1 MGKSRNRITLVCTE
15 CKRLKSKCDRQ
26 RPCSACRKRK
36 SHRACRYHD
45 LDEDNNISLKEVL
58 DRLLAGANSTTLT
71 DVVKPQTQ
79 QPVQVPIKEQDPVLA
94 LIARLPLDE
103 HAEEALKLFKTHR
116 NSLNY
121 NVHWPSFTE
130 RYQRMLTDGTAS
142 SSFVGLV
149 AAVMASGKQVLSQTT
164 RSVAQRQK
172 YIQCALNLYQISVN
186 ALELTDAS
194 DVPYDLDYL
203 RAGTLQCEFSLHC
216 HDRNPIE
223 RRTWPRLGSLITIAM
238 QLGLHRDPEIFDS
251 FSPFEREMR
260 RRMWWNIYICDQSLS
275 AKLSYPP
282 HINDRECSCRLP
294 VNAEESVIHPDATE
308 IENSPHLT
316 EKWFLLF
323 QCHTARL
330 RGAIRDAE
338 LSESLLSK
346 ETVEELE
353 ASCRLLLSTVPSSEE
368 FGPKMETHR
377 YLAHI
382 CIHSKIIRLYNHFIH
397 DPNHPYYGKALRT
410 TLTSCH
416 VIIESSQHV
425 VDINQL
431 DPMSTFVPDFWY
443 TPDCFTA
450 GAIVGACLVQNRN
463 IVSLNTSKKDLF
475 TAVTIFQKLNSAVGK
490 EGESESVLKMFY
502 EAISNCSK
510 ITSDNRLTVGRDR
523 FIIPPDIN
531 AYDAS
536 LLPNICLLN
545 PSEAIKLETIV
556 KQQQQ
561 LQDYPSKVQ
570 LLDEI
575 NIGISREALE
585 SAIFE
590 FSYFGANDH

>member
-1 MGKSRNRITLVCTE
+1 
-15 CKRLKSKCDRQ
+15 
-26 RPCSACRKRK
+26 
-36 SHRACRYHD
+36 
-45 LDEDNNISLKEVL
+45 
-58 DRLLAGANSTTLT
+58 LLGGANPSTLT
-71 DVVKPQTQ
+71 GTVKPQRK
-79 QPVQVPIKEQDPVLA
+79 QPIQVPTHEQDPVMA
-94 LIARLPLDE
+94 LIARLPQQDY
-103 HAEEALKLFKTHR
+103 AEEALQLFKTHR

-121 NVHWPSFTE
+121 LVHWPSFIE
-130 RYQRMLTDGTAS
+130 RYRRMWIDGTAS

-164 RSVAQRQK
+164 RSVAQRQQ
-172 YIQCALNLYQISVN
+172 YIQCALGLYQISVD
-186 ALELTDAS
+186 ALQVTDSS

-238 QLGLHRDPEIFDS
+238 QMGLHRDPEIFDN

-260 RRMWWNIYICDQSLS
+260 RRMWWNIYIRDQSLS

-294 VNAEESVIHPDATE
+294 VNAEESAINPDSIE

-330 RGAIRDAE
+330 RGMIRDAE
-338 LSESLLSK
+338 LRENMLSQ

-353 ASCRLLLSTVPSSEE
+353 ASCRLLLSTIPSPEE

-377 YLAHI
+377 YLASI
-382 CIHSKIIRLYNHFIH
+382 CIHSKIVRLFNHFIN
-397 DPNHPYYGKALRT
+397 DPGHSYYGKALCT

-416 VIIESSQHV
+416 AIIESSQRV
-425 VDINQL
+425 VEINQV

-450 GAIVGACLVQNRN
+450 GAIVGACLVQNRKL
-463 IVSLNTSKKDLF
+463 VSVKTSKKDLF
-475 TAVTIFQKLNSAVGK
+475 TAVTLFQKLNRDLGK
-490 EGESESVLKMFY
+490 KGESESVLKMFY
-502 EAISNCSK
+502 EAIDNCSK
-510 ITSDNRLTVGRDR
+510 ISNDNSLTVGKDR
-523 FIIPPDIN
+523 FIIPPDISTR
-531 AYDAS
+531 DTS
-536 LLPNICLLN
+536 LPPNVCLFDT
-545 PSEAIKLETIV
+545 PSLITLETIV

-561 LQDYPSKVQ
+561 LQDYSARVQ

-575 NIGISREALE
+575 SIGISREALE

-590 FSYFGANDH
+590 SVLWGGNDY